1 MVAGMDTLK
10 HGGIDGAERTTI
22 HSSTRRLLNPSIR
35 RTSVVGQSV
44 LKRTKSDEKRS
55 SPSPVD
61 EGEPEPVP
69 IASA

>member
-44 LKRTKSDEKRS
+44 LKRVQEE
-55 SPSPVD
+55 
-61 EGEPEPVP
+61 EGEPEPAP

>member
-1 MVAGMDTLK
+1 MDTLK

-44 LKRTKSDEKRS
+44 LKRVEEEE
-55 SPSPVD
+55 
-61 EGEPEPVP
+61 EGEPAGEP
-69 IASA
+69 ITSA

>member
-1 MVAGMDTLK
+1 MDTLK

-44 LKRTKSDEKRS
+44 LKRVEEEE
-55 SPSPVD
+55 
-61 EGEPEPVP
+61 EGEPAGDPST
-69 IASA
+69 SA